1 MSLMVNLIGPS
12 PWGFR
17 ITGGR
22 DFNKPIAVSKVN
34 EHSKAEEADLRP
46 GDVIKAINGLPTTDM
61 LHVEAQNKIKS
72 STTKLL
78 LTVERPEPTSLRH
91 TNGIISTEILAT
103 RFQDALPTGKENY
116 VEYSPSS
123 TGSLSPRPTS
133 PYSPQSPG
141 YQMRSSYSTLKPFPA
156 FSPGEAKSESPASSK
171 SFQTQTWSP
180 KANDDDDVSYSYR
193 GHSLS
198 KETGRDSRRSTSPLG
213 NTSFYS
219 QPPSASFSSASSPGS
234 PKEFNTSTN
243 MRASPNSNSMNRSS
257 DFDPAMKRF
266 DQESEVYKM
275 IQENR
280 ESKRAPRQSSTFHM
294 LQEVLEADEKEAAAR
309 FPGKFSPNAPKS
321 VAGVQKFHTCE
332 KCGASI
338 VNQAVRIMENH
349 YRHPECYT
357 CTDCGLNLKMRGH
370 FWVGDLMYCEK
381 HAKERYQAPEGA
393 KVTAVYSK
401 S

>member
-1 MSLMVNLIGPS
+1 
-12 PWGFR
+12 
-17 ITGGR
+17 
-22 DFNKPIAVSKVN
+22 
-34 EHSKAEEADLRP
+34 
-46 GDVIKAINGLPTTDM
+46 
-61 LHVEAQNKIKS
+61 
-72 STTKLL
+72 
-78 LTVERPEPTSLRH
+78 
-91 TNGIISTEILAT
+91 
-103 RFQDALPTGKENY
+103 
-116 VEYSPSS
+116 
-123 TGSLSPRPTS
+123 
-133 PYSPQSPG
+133 
-141 YQMRSSYSTLKPFPA
+141 
-156 FSPGEAKSESPASSK
+156 
-171 SFQTQTWSP
+171 
-180 KANDDDDVSYSYR
+180 
-193 GHSLS
+193 
-198 KETGRDSRRSTSPLG
+198 
-213 NTSFYS
+213 
-219 QPPSASFSSASSPGS
+219 
-234 PKEFNTSTN
+234 
-243 MRASPNSNSMNRSS
+243 S

-294 LQEVLEADEKEAAAR
+294 LQEVLEADEKGSGTVR